1 MGIIGSSEFHAAREF
16 RIPRVT
22 MWSDKF
28 AARCSFSLLPLCV
41 LRKNAGG
48 GFFLFYSTKACANL
62 PRPVPPPPLLL
73 LFVRPTTG
81 RNFLSS
87 FSVNCVNKYLP
98 PSSPPSSI
106 LFFKWFPFFLP
117 LSLFLFFYIYCKSRM
132 YRHDGLC
139 VCVPVRAG
147 ECVCGE
153 TACSRCERR
162 LLACRIH
169 RSRHHR
175 FRH

>member
-1 MGIIGSSEFHAAREF
+1 MGIIGSSEFHVAREF

-22 MWSDKF
+22 MWSDKS
-28 AARCSFSLLPLCV
+28 AARCSFSPLCV

-48 GFFLFYSTKACANL
+48 SLFLYSTKACANL
-62 PRPVPPPPLLL
+62 PRPVPPPPPLLL

-98 PSSPPSSI
+98 PSSPPPSSI

-117 LSLFLFFYIYCKSRM
+117 LSLSIFIYIANPGCMGTMACVFVCASASR
-132 YRHDGLC
+132 G
-139 VCVPVRAG
+139 VCLR
-147 ECVCGE
+147 
-153 TACSRCERR
+153 
-162 LLACRIH
+162 
-169 RSRHHR
+169 
-175 FRH
+175 